1 MEIKYGQNLGDGAF
15 LLHFG
20 TKSPYFPRFSKRVSS
35 SNLDTNPCRAPPAW
49 CPEWSRADRYPGHH
63 RDPGRIGGR
72 ASHLARP
79 EMANHAIAA
88 GEDVVGRR
96 FGIVLA
102 DIVARVVAG
111 KIRIDFCATSSR
123 ALSWPRSAER

>member
-35 SNLDTNPCRAPPAW
+35 SNLDTNPCRAPLAW

-63 RDPGRIGGR
+63 
-72 ASHLARP
+72 
-79 EMANHAIAA
+79 
-88 GEDVVGRR
+88 GE
-96 FGIVLA
+96 
-102 DIVARVVAG
+102 
-111 KIRIDFCATSSR
+111 
-123 ALSWPRSAER
+123 SWPGSAVAPPLSLDQKRRITPSRRAETLLSRRHALALLEQSG